1 MSIMFPT
8 EFRSTDVDMLI
19 PKTPSPLKLGIEIKA
34 VVIC

>member
-1 MSIMFPT
+1 MCPT
-8 EFRSTDVDMLI
+8 ELRSIDVNIVI